1 MHQLIILN
9 GASSSGKTTLCKQL
23 QEVLDDPYIHLEEDC
38 FVFNTYH
45 ERFLNSELAPDIFRK
60 TMLGYYRS
68 LKAFLSAG
76 HNVLADTGFYTP
88 ELFAQCAQELSG
100 ERVWMVGVHCSLA
113 ALERREQARGDRQAG
128 IAKEQHAT
136 IHRGVVYDIE
146 VDTTS
151 ASVRETALEIKMKLE
166 ALGSPS
172 ALATFNLA

>member
-23 QEVLDDPYIHLEEDC
+23 QAALDEPYIHLEEDC

-45 ERFLNSELAPDIFRK
+45 ERFLNSDLAPDIFNK

-88 ELFAQCAQELSG
+88 ELFAQCARELAG

-113 ALERREQARGDRQAG
+113 ELERREGVRGDRQVG
-128 IAKEQHAT
+128 IAREQHDS

-151 ASVRETALEIKMKLE
+151 ASVGETALEIKTKLA
-166 ALGSPS
+166 ALGLPG
-172 ALATFNLA
+172 ALAKLSAQ